1 MAFIEDSTKVYSFAN
16 YSDVTSKDD
25 RLFVENEGLTQTV
38 VEDILVRS
46 TERILSQIRSSQWW
60 YDYSARMG
68 VAMLNRSDVPQID
81 ATRILNRRNDFTDAC
96 VYYAFY
102 DAIFPKVADFGAEE
116 NAERQKIGFYQQKY
130 DALFNELITAGDW
143 YDYDDLGTVEAT
155 EYAPGVVNPKRIR

>member
-1 MAFIEDSTKVYSFAN
+1 MAFIEDTTKVYSFAS

-25 RLFVENEGLTQTV
+25 RLFVENEGLSSSV

-60 YDYSARMG
+60 YDYSARQG
-68 VAMLNRSDVPQID
+68 AHIQNRSDVPEID
-81 ATRILNRRNDFTDAC
+81 AKRILTRKNDFTDLC

-143 YDYDDLGTVEAT
+143 YDYDNNGAVIPE
-155 EYAPGVVNPKRIR
+155 EYSPGVVNPRRIR